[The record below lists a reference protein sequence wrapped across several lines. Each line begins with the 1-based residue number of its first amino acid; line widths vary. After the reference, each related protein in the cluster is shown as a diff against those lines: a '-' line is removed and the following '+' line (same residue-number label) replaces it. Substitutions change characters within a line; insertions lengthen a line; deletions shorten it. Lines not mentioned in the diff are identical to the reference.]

1 MNNKCYVFAPLLVLL
16 FVLITLV
23 VVSIKQGLASSV
35 NQLVLVEGFM
45 DKSYYNHS
53 KMLINEANKL
63 KILFYGNFSD
73 LSLLNRFN
81 ESLGGLL
88 VGDNMLVPLLVP
100 VSCYSSS
107 FANVS
112 YNSRSVNISVSYPLV
127 SLLSAYN
134 ALDLSVV
141 QACLDTQSC
150 SSNRELFSSILVHC
164 LNSYPVSGFSL
175 INNSIPSLVGSSINV
190 DLAFLC
196 SGITLI
202 YPFCIGSFVFNC

>member
-53 KMLINEANKL
+53 KMLFNEANKL
-63 KILFYGNFSD
+63 KILFYGNISD

-81 ESLGGLL
+81 ESLGGVLI
-88 VGDNMLVPLLVP
+88 GDNLLVPLLVP
-100 VSCYSSS
+100 VSYYSSS

-112 YNSRSVNISVSYPLV
+112 YNACSVNISVNYPLLG
-127 SLLSAYN
+127 LLSAYD

-141 QACLDTQSC
+141 QGCLDSQSC
-150 SSNRELFSSILVHC
+150 DSNRELFSSILVYC
-164 LNSYPVSGFSL
+164 LRSCSVRGFSL
-175 INNSIPSLVGSSINV
+175 INNSIPYLVGSSIIV
-190 DLAFLC
+190 DLAFLGEGMA
-196 SGITLI
+196 SI